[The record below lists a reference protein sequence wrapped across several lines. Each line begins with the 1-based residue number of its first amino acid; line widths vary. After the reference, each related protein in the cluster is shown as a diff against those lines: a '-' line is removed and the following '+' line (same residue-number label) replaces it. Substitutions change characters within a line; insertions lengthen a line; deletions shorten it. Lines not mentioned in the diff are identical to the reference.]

1 MNYEKYTQFG
11 GKTFFQNAAEENLN
25 DFVDEFCEMADVL
38 FHILQK
44 QLHKSSFS
52 VNGKNVCITIQR
64 KVYTGGTSKPSPT
77 RTDIKKYDE
86 RKGQCKNLKEN

>member
-1 MNYEKYTQFG
+1 MDYGTPDHRDYIKKFAKDDLKG
-11 GKTFFQNAAEENLN
+11 
-25 DFVDEFCEMADVL
+25 FVDNFCYRADVL
-38 FHILQK
+38 FDILQRSI
-44 QLHKSSFS
+44 HKSSFNI
-52 VNGKNVCITIQR
+52 NGEYTVVTIQR